1 MFNSWVFLAAGCLML
16 LASLGSG
23 SLIVSSNAIKHL
35 VHGPAGTPHLHR
47 RAGHAAGSRPDDFG
61 LLDGGNHNLL
71 IDPIQVIWLLLN

>member
-35 VHGPAGTPHLHR
+35 VPGPAGPPHLHR
-47 RAGHAAGSRPDDFG
+47 GAGHAADFG

-71 IDPIQVIWLLLN
+71 IDPIQVIWL